1 MYLIYITIAM
11 FLLLFG
17 LLKIKESHTTE
28 KGSLDLTGTML
39 LMLSILSFMLGTT
52 QLEGKSFAEIASDL
66 KVVILFLNAIFL
78 FILLLL
84 YERRLESDG
93 GDPILSVSLLS
104 CRFFQRS
111 EERRV

>member
-1 MYLIYITIAM
+1 
-11 FLLLFG
+11 
-17 LLKIKESHTTE
+17 
-28 KGSLDLTGTML
+28 
-39 LMLSILSFMLGTT
+39 MLGTT

-104 CRFFQRS
+104 SRFFQIILFLS
-111 EERRV
+111 ILYGGFLAGIIFILLFFHLVLVVQLLKVGL